1 MAVAVRDADEV
12 DLAAYAVQTGEA
24 EPALADVPA
33 SVLAAHRRRRSLTGA
48 TTDVTAVM
56 WSTPHTV
63 HEEAGRRRRLEAGA
77 EYAGPM
83 VAFTLYD
90 GDGDEIDV
98 EAAEEPIT
106 LSLSLAGGKRAG
118 DNLVG
123 DMSSQAMYVASNYS
137 MSSQARFRKFQGG
150 VFPKDKLEVRYYDES
165 TRKVLLC
172 NRQSNSQ
179 ALTGTFPA

>member
-1 MAVAVRDADEV
+1 MREITTPGLNMAVAVRDADEV

-90 GDGDEIDV
+90 GGGDEIDV
-98 EAAEEPIT
+98 TRETRVQCTHGECHRGRTADQCSQVRRGRYFA
-106 LSLSLAGGKRAG
+106 SLDLVQRRGRKSRAH
-118 DNLVG
+118 
-123 DMSSQAMYVASNYS
+123 
-137 MSSQARFRKFQGG
+137 
-150 VFPKDKLEVRYYDES
+150 
-165 TRKVLLC
+165 
-172 NRQSNSQ
+172 
-179 ALTGTFPA
+179 PA